1 MHITTIGALA
11 LAAILG
17 TGCAMNPSGDKAGSP
32 SSSSSSPS
40 TASSTSSTAAA
51 GSEDQQL
58 ASKVKAALAAD
69 ADLAPVKIDVAA
81 TGSTV
86 TLKGEIKS
94 MVLRK
99 KAQSITEGVS
109 GVKAVDNRLIITG

>member
-1 MHITTIGALA
+1 MQINTIGALV

-17 TGCAMNPSGDKAGSP
+17 TGCAMNPSGDKASSSP
-32 SSSSSSPS
+32 SSSAPS
-40 TASSTSSTAAA
+40 TASSTSASATA

-81 TGSTV
+81 SGSTV

-109 GVKAVDNRLIITG
+109 GVKSVDNRLIITG

>member
-1 MHITTIGALA
+1 MHITTVGALA
-11 LAAILG
+11 LAAILA
-17 TGCAMNPSGDKAGSP
+17 TGCAMNPSGDKAGSKAAAP
-32 SSSSSSPS
+32 A
-40 TASSTSSTAAA
+40 ASSTSSTASA
-51 GSEDQQL
+51 GSSEDQQL

-81 TGSTV
+81 SGSTV
-86 TLKGEIKS
+86 TLKGEIKT

>member
-17 TGCAMNPSGDKAGSP
+17 TGCAMNPSGDKAAAP
-32 SSSSSSPS
+32 SSSS
-40 TASSTSSTAAA
+40 TASSTSSTATA

-81 TGSTV
+81 SGSTV

-109 GVKAVDNRLIITG
+109 GVKGVDNRLIITG